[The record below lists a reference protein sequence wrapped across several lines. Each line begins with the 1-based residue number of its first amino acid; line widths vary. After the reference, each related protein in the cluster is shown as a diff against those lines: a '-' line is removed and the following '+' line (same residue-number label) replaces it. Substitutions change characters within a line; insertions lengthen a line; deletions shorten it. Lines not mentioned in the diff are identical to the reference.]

1 MEVDRQKMLR
11 TAFNR
16 YMEDFFND
24 LAIIF
29 PDNAD
34 IKMGY
39 VSFKTLIKMNTR
51 ALIKLWYT
59 YSYDYHEQINNGN
72 IKYFLEK
79 DYSHDIK
86 KMGYCGSGEEVIDRL
101 QGPINSLEDS
111 NKDKA
116 MKYIQNLTKISI
128 EYMKQ

>member
-1 MEVDRQKMLR
+1 MSKTIYVK
-11 TAFNR
+11 AFNSH
-16 YMEDFFND
+16 MEEFFND

-34 IKMGY
+34 IKMGN
-39 VSFKTLIKMNTR
+39 VSFKTLIKMNVTS
-51 ALIKLWYT
+51 LIKLWFT

-79 DYSHDIK
+79 DYSDDIK
-86 KMGYCGSGEEVIDRL
+86 KMGYSGSGEEVIDRL
-101 QGPINSLEDS
+101 RGPIISLEDS

-116 MKYIQNLTKISI
+116 MKYIQNLTKLSI
-128 EYMKQ
+128 EYMK